1 MEILIYTIFF
11 ITVVYPINI
20 LWLVLGF
27 DKVKNFVIS
36 EHEPKTKFTI
46 IVPFRNENENLPK
59 LLYSFS
65 LLDYPVDLFE
75 VILVDD
81 ASDFRFQIS
90 DFRPERQQT
99 GEAFQITLIDNIRTS
114 NSPKKDA
121 INTAILMAKNKWIV
135 TTDADCIVNP
145 KWLKTFD
152 NYIQKHNPRMIA
164 AGVSYNSTTS
174 FLDAFQQLDF
184 LSLQGTTIGSF
195 GNRNAF
201 MCNGANFCYQKL
213 FFEELNGFDENDA
226 IASGD
231 DVFLLQKAIE
241 KDRSSVCFLKSRSA
255 IVATET
261 EKTWRNLFFQRVR
274 WASKTTNYK
283 SFYAKQIGM
292 TVFLMNLLVLFIV
305 VGFWFVKPI
314 ILSLLLIKFCVDF
327 VLLYKTNSFFETRL
341 RYVFLS
347 SFVYPL
353 FSVLVVFYALFGK
366 YEWKGRRFRK

>member
-1 MEILIYTIFF
+1 MEIIIYIIILITI
-11 ITVVYPINI
+11 VYSINI
-20 LWLVLGF
+20 LWLILGF
-27 DKVKNFVIS
+27 DKVKDFTVS
-36 EHEPKTKFTI
+36 EIEAKTKFTI
-46 IVPFRNENENLPK
+46 IVPFRNENENLTK
-59 LLYSFS
+59 LIDSFS
-65 LLDYPVDLFE
+65 YLDYPQDLFE

-81 ASDFRFQIS
+81 ESNEKFQIS
-90 DFRPERQQT
+90 NSK
-99 GEAFQITLIDNIRTS
+99 FQIKIIDNIRVT

-121 INTAILMAKNKWIV
+121 INTAILMAKNEWIV
-135 TTDADCIVNP
+135 TTDADCVVNLD
-145 KWLKTFD
+145 WLKTFD
-152 NYIQKHNPRMIA
+152 NYIQKHNPKMIA
-164 AGVSYNSTTS
+164 AGVSYKNSVG
-174 FLDAFQQLDF
+174 FLAAFQQLDF

-213 FFEELNGFDENDA
+213 FFESLNGFDGNDA

-241 KDRSSVCFLKSRSA
+241 KDCNSVCFLKSKNA

-274 WASKTTNYK
+274 WASKTNNYK
-283 SFYAKQIGM
+283 GFYAKQLGM

-327 VLLYKTNSFFETRL
+327 VLLYKTSSFFETRL

-353 FSVLVVFYALFGK
+353 FSVLVVFYTLFGK
-366 YEWKGRRFRK
+366 YEWKGRQFRK